1 VQQLQEIRGLLD
13 REKLQVLTLEISMA
27 NQWDMVNK
35 RELLINVNQR
45 DF

>member
-1 VQQLQEIRGLLD
+1 MV
-13 REKLQVLTLEISMA
+13 
-27 NQWDMVNK
+27 NQSDMVNK